1 MADNIDYKLRPLA
14 DRLRARYPGVRIV
27 EASMSSTDD
36 GMPQQ
41 NVRYQAPLAWLKQ
54 SGLVTAEMLRLKQQG
69 RSDTALGEGF
79 SLCRA
84 LDDESRDGFWD
95 LSVYTG
101 TCPRER
107 DRMAMTEAKRL
118 LRQIARANKDIS
130 RAKAVIAAAAADP
143 QF

>member
-1 MADNIDYKLRPLA
+1 MADYIDYKLRPLA
-14 DRLRARYPGVRIV
+14 DKLRARYPGVRIV
-27 EASMSSTDD
+27 EVLMSSTCD

-54 SGLVTAEMLRLKQQG
+54 SGLVTAEMLRLKQQR

-79 SLCRA
+79 SLCCA
-84 LDDESRDGFWD
+84 LDDESRAGYWD

-118 LRQIARANKDIS
+118 LRQITKATRDIADARK
-130 RAKAVIAAAAADP
+130 P
-143 QF
+143 